1 MELLISHATH
11 TLLAGN
17 ERGNSVE
24 QAWILRGM
32 SEGFAWVLH
41 GT

>member
-1 MELLISHATH
+1 MGLLIFHATH
-11 TLLAGN
+11 MVLARN
-17 ERGNSVE
+17 ERGHSVE

-32 SEGFAWVLH
+32 SEGFAWVLR

>member
-1 MELLISHATH
+1 MGLLGSHASL
-11 TLLAGN
+11 TLLARN

-24 QAWILRGM
+24 QVWILRGM
-32 SEGFAWVLH
+32 SEGFAWVLS